1 MISPQH
7 LFRESKIE
15 NISAYEILKTSSS
28 VNSNFLFKAILWSAL
43 RLLPVQNITSESLK
57 FLASQ
62 DALEVMW
69 ISQSVSQSVSQSE
82 TWLLLFQ
89 WEKLSCEK
97 NYPGRKSYPVKKNYL
112 VRENSSR
119 EKKIS
124 TENKLSRDE
133 SWRSENSWRSE
144 KEWWLV
150 TFCLWPCFLSG

>member
-62 DALEVMW
+62 EALEVMCF
-69 ISQSVSQSVSQSE
+69 SQSVSQRLDCCYFSE
-82 TWLLLFQ
+82 
-89 WEKLSCEK
+89 
-97 NYPGRKSYPVKKNYL
+97 KSYL
-112 VRENSSR
+112 VRKIIQG
-119 EKKIS
+119 EKVIQ
-124 TENKLSRDE
+124 
-133 SWRSENSWRSE
+133 
-144 KEWWLV
+144 
-150 TFCLWPCFLSG
+150 